1 MAILNE
7 LLTPATLPFIIVV
20 LVVAIVSIAI
30 ALFLTLKIK
39 ALSEGTP
46 KMKEIAQYIREGAKA
61 YLKRQ
66 YKTIIIIGLIIAVA
80 LAIGIDLLM
89 SPSAGIFSIV
99 SIAFLAGMG
108 CSLLSGY
115 IAMYTATN
123 ANVRTAQK
131 VREEGMVGGLK
142 VAFNGGL
149 VMGLAVVGLS
159 LLAVIII
166 MFAVAPFITDL
177 LHLGRSIIGLAFGA
191 SLAALFAQLGGGIFT
206 KAADVG
212 ADLVG
217 KVEAGIPEDDPRNPG
232 VIADNVGDNVG
243 DIAGR
248 GADLFESITGETI
261 ATMVLAIILF
271 AVAPPGYKVFALLFP
286 LVARAGGLIAT
297 LVGKFFVRG
306 KNSDEPWNIL
316 VKSLYVTTIVAGGIF
331 LLICLL
337 MFELPAAWLFYGA
350 AVIGLIAAVLI
361 GIVTLYYTDE
371 RYRPVKSISDACDT
385 GPATCAI
392 TGMSVG
398 LESTA
403 LPIIIIAGALLASF
417 YLGTAAAPS
426 LAAAGYE
433 NIYGNPFTL
442 INGGVFATALATMG
456 MLSICGIVLSL
467 DGFGPI
473 ADNAGGIVEMAQ
485 LEEKVRDETDRL
497 DACGN
502 TTKAY
507 TKGYAIGSAAL
518 AAILLFEAYIG
529 LADDAYFKKYAVH
542 LSFGLEIPHVIIG
555 LIIGALLVFVFTA
568 YAMRA
573 VGNAAGDMMKEIRRQ
588 FREIP
593 GLKEGKEGVTP
604 DYAKCVDISTKS
616 SLKQMVLPGALVVI
630 TPILIGALLGAMG
643 VGGFLMGCTVAGV
656 LMALYL
662 NTGGAAFDNSKKL
675 RKKTRDKSRP
685 ETIAAYNAAVCGDT
699 IGDPMKDTAGPSIHI
714 LIKLVGTISLQFA
727 ALFAIHYLITVV
739 L

>member
-1 MAILNE
+1 MSIINE
-7 LLTPATLPFIIVV
+7 LLTPQTLPFIIVV
-20 LVVAIVSIAI
+20 LVVAIVSIVI
-30 ALFLTLKIK
+30 ALYLTLKIK
-39 ALSEGTP
+39 TLSEGTP
-46 KMKEIAQYIREGAKA
+46 KMKEVAQYIRDGAKA

-66 YKTIIIIGLIIAVA
+66 YKTIVIIGLIIAVA
-80 LAIGIDLLM
+80 LAIGIDFIM
-89 SPSAGIFSIV
+89 SPSLGIFSIV
-99 SIAFLAGMG
+99 SIAFLVGMG

-115 IAMYTATN
+115 ISMYTATN
-123 ANVRTAQK
+123 ANVRTANK
-131 VREEGMVGGLK
+131 IREEGMVGGLK

-159 LLAVIII
+159 LLSVIIM
-166 MFAVAPFITDL
+166 MFAVAPFLSELVHLDL
-177 LHLGRSIIGLAFGA
+177 SIIGLAFGA
-191 SLAALFAQLGGGIFT
+191 SLAALFAQLGGGIYT

-271 AVAPPGYKVFALLFP
+271 AAAPPGPWKVYALLFP
-286 LVARAGGLIAT
+286 LVARAGGLLAT
-297 LVGKFFVRG
+297 IVGKFFIRG

-316 VKSLYVTTIVAGGIF
+316 VKSLYATTIVAGGIF
-331 LLICLL
+331 LVICLL
-337 MFELPAAWLFYGA
+337 MFESPAAWLFFGA
-350 AVIGLIAAVLI
+350 AVIGLVAAVLI
-361 GIVTLYYTDE
+361 GVVTLYYTDE
-371 RYRPVKSISDACDT
+371 RYRPVKSISDACET
-385 GPATCAI
+385 GPATCTI

-403 LPIIIIAGALLASF
+403 LPIIIIAAALLGSF
-417 YLGTAAAPS
+417 YLGYTAAGMLDPQYAEFWVPE
-426 LAAAGYE
+426 G
-433 NIYGNPFTL
+433 P

-473 ADNAGGIVEMAQ
+473 ADNAGGIVEMSQ

-497 DACGN
+497 DSCGN

-518 AAILLFEAYIG
+518 AAILLFQAYLI
-529 LADDAYFKKYAVH
+529 LAGDAADKAGKT
-542 LSFGLEIPHVIIG
+542 LSFSLEIPHVIIG
-555 LIIGALLVFVFTA
+555 LLVGALLVFVFTA

-573 VGNAAGDMMKEIRRQ
+573 VGNAAADMMVEIRRQ

-593 GLKEGKEGVTP
+593 GLKEGKEGVIP

-616 SLKQMVLPGALVVI
+616 SLRQMVLPGALVVI
-630 TPILIGALLGAMG
+630 TPLVIGVLLGAMG
-643 VGGFLMGCTVAGV
+643 VGGFLMGCTIAGV

-675 RKKTRDKSRP
+675 RKKTRDKTRP
-685 ETIAAYNAAVCGDT
+685 ESIAAYNAAVTGDT

-727 ALFAIHYLITVV
+727 SLFAVFYIIGIT
-739 L
+739 LP

>member
-1 MAILNE
+1 MAVIDDILSAAN
-7 LLTPATLPFIIVV
+7 LPFIIIV
-20 LVVAIVSIAI
+20 LAIAI
-30 ALFLTLKIK
+30 GSIIIALYLTKKIK
-39 ALSEGTP
+39 DMSEGTP
-46 KMKEIAQYIREGAKA
+46 KMKEIADYIRQGAKA

-66 YKTIIIIGLIIAVA
+66 YKTIIIIGAIVMVA
-80 LAIGIDLLM
+80 LLLGIDYAIGWRN
-89 SPSAGIFSIV
+89 GHFSIV
-99 SIAFLAGMG
+99 SIAFVVGMG

-115 IAMYTATN
+115 ISMFTATN
-123 ANVRTAQK
+123 ANVRSANK
-131 VREEGMVGGLK
+131 IREDGTVGGLK
-142 VAFNGGL
+142 VAFDGGL

-159 LLAVIII
+159 LLAVMI
-166 MFAVAPFITDL
+166 MIFVVSPFIDDPL
-177 LHLGRSIIGLAFGA
+177 LLEGSIIGLAFGA
-191 SLAALFAQLGGGIFT
+191 SLAALFAQLGGGIYT

-261 ATMVLAIILF
+261 ATMVLAILLF
-271 AVAPPGYKVFALLFP
+271 ALAPDPYRIYALLFP
-286 LVARAGGLIAT
+286 LVARACGLIAT
-297 LVGKFFVRG
+297 IVGKFFIRG
-306 KNSDEPWNIL
+306 SNKDEPWNIL
-316 VKSLYVTTIVAGGIF
+316 AKGLYVTTLVAGGFF
-331 LLICLL
+331 LLICLV
-337 MFELPAAWLFYGA
+337 MFEGTAAWLFYGA
-350 AVIGLIAAVLI
+350 AAIGLIAAVLI

-403 LPIIIIAGALLASF
+403 LPIIIIAGALLGSF
-417 YLGTAAAPS
+417 YLGYTAAPM
-426 LAAAGYE
+426 LGYS
-433 NIYGNPFTL
+433 GL
-442 INGGVFATALATMG
+442 DQMAGGVFATALATMG
-456 MLSICGIVLSL
+456 MLSICAIVLSL

-485 LEEKVRDETDRL
+485 LDEKVRDETDRL

-507 TKGYAIGSAAL
+507 TKGYAIGSATL

-529 LADDAYFKKYAVH
+529 LARNANPS
-542 LSFGLEIPHVIIG
+542 LEFGLEIPHVIIG
-555 LIIGALLVFVFTA
+555 MIIGALLVFVFTA
-568 YAMRA
+568 YALRA

-588 FREIP
+588 FAEIP
-593 GLKEGKEGVTP
+593 GLKEGKEGAVP
-604 DYAKCVDISTKS
+604 DYTRCVDISTKS
-616 SLKQMVLPGALVVI
+616 SLKQMVLPGALVLI
-630 TPILIGALLGAMG
+630 TPIVIGALLGAMG
-643 VGGFLMGCTVAGV
+643 VGGFLMGTTITGV

-675 RKKTRDKSRP
+675 RKKYRDKTKP
-685 ETIAAYNAAVCGDT
+685 DTIFAYNAAVTGDT

-727 ALFAIHYLITVV
+727 ALFAVHYLLLIA
-739 L
+739 LP